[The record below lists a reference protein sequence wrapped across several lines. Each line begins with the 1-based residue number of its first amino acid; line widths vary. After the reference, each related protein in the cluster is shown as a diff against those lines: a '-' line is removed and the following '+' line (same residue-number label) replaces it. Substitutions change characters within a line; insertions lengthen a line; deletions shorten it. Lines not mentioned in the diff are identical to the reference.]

1 MIAEILSVGTELL
14 MGNIVNT
21 NAQYISQKLCDLG
34 VNCYF
39 QTTVGDNHD
48 RLVAAVETALSRADI
63 LILTGGLGPTAD
75 DLTKETIADAFGRE
89 LVLDP
94 ASEQH
99 IHARFARMGREMTPN
114 NLKQAM
120 FPRGGIILP
129 NPNGTAPGCIVEEG
143 EKAAILL
150 PGPPK
155 EMAPMFDASVMPY
168 LEKRSGHM
176 LFSHVVR
183 VFGMGESEAEYRL
196 RTLMERQSNPT
207 IAPYALSG
215 EMKLRVTARCKSAEE
230 GERIMAP
237 LIDEIKETL
246 GSVVYSIDDQE
257 LHEVCAA
264 LLREHGATLAVAE
277 SCTGGMI
284 ASKLVSVPGISAY
297 FIEGV
302 VTYSNDAKIRRLGV
316 RPETLA
322 AHTAVSAETAREMAE
337 GIRRTSGAS
346 LGVATTGIAGP
357 DGGTVEQPVGLVYIA
372 LASESGTAVQ
382 ELRLTGSRERI
393 RNVASLHAL
402 NLIRRHFFGDFA
414 NS

>member
-120 FPRGGIILP
+120 FPRGSIILP
-129 NPNGTAPGCIVEEG
+129 NPNGTAPGCIVEEE

-230 GERIMAP
+230 GERMMAP

-284 ASKLVSVPGISAY
+284 ASKLVSVPGISAH
-297 FIEGV
+297 FIEGA

-322 AHTAVSAETAREMAE
+322 AHTAVSAETAHEMAE

-393 RNVASLHAL
+393 RNAASLHAL

>member
-120 FPRGGIILP
+120 FPRGSIILP
-129 NPNGTAPGCIVEEG
+129 NPNGTAPGCIVEEE

-230 GERIMAP
+230 GERMMAP

-284 ASKLVSVPGISAY
+284 ASKLVSVPGISAH
-297 FIEGV
+297 FIEGA

-402 NLIRRHFFGDFA
+402 NLVRRHFFGDFA

>member
-63 LILTGGLGPTAD
+63 LILTWGLGPTAD

-120 FPRGGIILP
+120 FPRGSIILP
-129 NPNGTAPGCIVEEG
+129 NPNGTAPGCIVEEE

-230 GERIMAP
+230 GERMMAP

-284 ASKLVSVPGISAY
+284 ASKLVSVPGISAH
-297 FIEGV
+297 FIEGA

>member
-1 MIAEILSVGTELL
+1 
-14 MGNIVNT
+14 
-21 NAQYISQKLCDLG
+21 
-34 VNCYF
+34 
-39 QTTVGDNHD
+39 
-48 RLVAAVETALSRADI
+48 
-63 LILTGGLGPTAD
+63 
-75 DLTKETIADAFGRE
+75 
-89 LVLDP
+89 VLDP

-120 FPRGGIILP
+120 FPRGSIILP
-129 NPNGTAPGCIVEEG
+129 NPNGTAPGCIVEEE

-230 GERIMAP
+230 GERMMAP

-284 ASKLVSVPGISAY
+284 ASKLVSVPGISAH
-297 FIEGV
+297 FIEGA

-393 RNVASLHAL
+393 RNAASLHAL

>member
-14 MGNIVNT
+14 MGNILNT
-21 NAQYISQKLCDLG
+21 NAQYISEKLCGLG

-75 DLTKETIADAFGRE
+75 DLTKETIADAFGRDM
-89 LVLDP
+89 LLDP

-99 IHARFARMGREMTPN
+99 IRARFARMAREMTPN

-120 FPRGGIILP
+120 FPRGSIILP
-129 NPNGTAPGCIVEEG
+129 NPNGTAPGCIMEEG

-176 LFSHVVR
+176 LLSHVVR

-196 RTLMERQSNPT
+196 RTLMERQTNPT

-215 EMKLRVTARCKSAEE
+215 EMKLRVTARCKNAAE
-230 GERIMAP
+230 GERMMAP
-237 LIDEIKETL
+237 LIDEIKQTL

-264 LLREHGATLAVAE
+264 LLKEHGATLAAAE

-284 ASKLVSVPGISAY
+284 ASKLISVPGISAH
-297 FIEGV
+297 FIEGA

-316 RPETLA
+316 RQETLA

-357 DGGTVEQPVGLVYIA
+357 DGGTPERPVGLVYIA

-393 RNVASLHAL
+393 RNAASLHAL
-402 NLIRRHFFGDFA
+402 NLIRRHFLGDFA

>member
-14 MGNIVNT
+14 MGNILNT
-21 NAQYISQKLCDLG
+21 NAQYISEKLCGLG

-75 DLTKETIADAFGRE
+75 DLTKETIADAFGRDM
-89 LVLDP
+89 LLDP

-99 IHARFARMGREMTPN
+99 IRARFARMAREMTPN

-120 FPRGGIILP
+120 FPRGSIILP
-129 NPNGTAPGCIVEEG
+129 NPNGTAPGCIMEEG

-176 LFSHVVR
+176 LLSHVVR

-196 RTLMERQSNPT
+196 RTLMERQTNPT

-215 EMKLRVTARCKSAEE
+215 EMKLRVTARCKNAAE
-230 GERIMAP
+230 GERMMAP
-237 LIDEIKETL
+237 LIDEIKQTL

-264 LLREHGATLAVAE
+264 LLKEHGATLAAAE

-284 ASKLVSVPGISAY
+284 ASKLISVPGISAH
-297 FIEGV
+297 FIEGA

-316 RPETLA
+316 RQETLA

-357 DGGTVEQPVGLVYIA
+357 DGGTPERPVGLVYIA

-393 RNVASLHAL
+393 RNAASLHAL
-402 NLIRRHFFGDFA
+402 NLIRRHFLGFFA

>member
-14 MGNIVNT
+14 MGNILNT
-21 NAQYISQKLCDLG
+21 NAQYISEKLCGLG

-75 DLTKETIADAFGRE
+75 DLTKETIADAFGRDM
-89 LVLDP
+89 LLDP

-99 IHARFARMGREMTPN
+99 IRARFARMAREMTPN

-120 FPRGGIILP
+120 FPRGSIILP

-176 LFSHVVR
+176 LLSHVVR

-196 RTLMERQSNPT
+196 RTLMERQTNPT

-215 EMKLRVTARCKSAEE
+215 EMKLRVTARCKNAAE
-230 GERIMAP
+230 GERMMAP
-237 LIDEIKETL
+237 LIDEIKQTL

-264 LLREHGATLAVAE
+264 LLKEHGATLAAAE

-284 ASKLVSVPGISAY
+284 ASKLISVPGISAH
-297 FIEGV
+297 FIEGA

-316 RPETLA
+316 RQETLA

-357 DGGTVEQPVGLVYIA
+357 DGGTPERPVGLVYIA

-393 RNVASLHAL
+393 RNAASLHAL
-402 NLIRRHFFGDFA
+402 NLIRRHFLGFFA

>member
-1 MIAEILSVGTELL
+1 

-120 FPRGGIILP
+120 FPRGSIILP
-129 NPNGTAPGCIVEEG
+129 NPNGTAPGCIVEEE

-230 GERIMAP
+230 GERMMAP

-284 ASKLVSVPGISAY
+284 ASKLVSVPGISAH
-297 FIEGV
+297 FIEGA

-393 RNVASLHAL
+393 RNAASLHAL

>member
-14 MGNIVNT
+14 MGNILNT
-21 NAQYISQKLCDLG
+21 NAQYISEKLCGLG

-75 DLTKETIADAFGRE
+75 DLTKETIADAFGRDM
-89 LVLDP
+89 LLDP

-99 IHARFARMGREMTPN
+99 IRARFARMAREMTPN

-120 FPRGGIILP
+120 FPRGSIILP

-176 LFSHVVR
+176 LLSHVVR

-196 RTLMERQSNPT
+196 RTLMERQTNPT

-215 EMKLRVTARCKSAEE
+215 EMKLRVTARCKNAAE
-230 GERIMAP
+230 GERMMAP
-237 LIDEIKETL
+237 LIDEIKQTL

-264 LLREHGATLAVAE
+264 LLKEHGATLAAAE

-284 ASKLVSVPGISAY
+284 ASKLISVPGISAH
-297 FIEGV
+297 FIEGA

-316 RPETLA
+316 RQETLA

-357 DGGTVEQPVGLVYIA
+357 DGGTPERPVGLVYIA

-393 RNVASLHAL
+393 RNAASLHAL
-402 NLIRRHFFGDFA
+402 NLIRRHFLGDFA